1 MITKG
6 FICKIVVVGVMIL
19 FYSVAGQASS
29 VFAQESAE
37 QTIADFNLSGFA
49 EKGKKSWELSGK
61 SADITKEKVKLK
73 DIVGKLYGEEDITLT
88 AERGNFDK
96 EKGNVH
102 LKDNVVVTTS
112 KGAKLTTD
120 SLDWDRL
127 NHTVST
133 QDEVNIQRDNLVA
146 DAVGASGQP
155 DLKKVNLEKEVRVQI
170 SSDDNNPK
178 DLPEKKKTVIICDGP
193 LEVDYDKNI
202 AIFYNN
208 VKVDQKDTQIYSDRM
223 DVYFRTGEDDNLNLT
238 EDNDNKGMSRQ
249 IHKIIAKGNVKIV
262 RGDNI
267 SYSDEAVYDARQ
279 NKIILT
285 GRPHLVF
292 YSEGEDN
299 AFTGN

>member
-6 FICKIVVVGVMIL
+6 FIFKIVVVGIAIL
-19 FYSVAGQASS
+19 FSSTTGQSSS
-29 VFAQESAE
+29 VFAQETAE
-37 QTIADFNLSGFA
+37 QTIADFSLSGFA

-61 SADITKEKVKLK
+61 SADITNEKVKLK
-73 DIVGKLYGEEDITLT
+73 DIVGKLYGEENITLT

-102 LKDNVVVTTS
+102 LKDNVIITTS

-133 QDEVNIQRDNLVA
+133 PDEVNIKRENLVA

-170 SSDDNNPK
+170 NPHDTQ
-178 DLPEKKKTVIICDGP
+178 DLPKKKKIVITCDGP

-208 VKVDQKDTQIYSDRM
+208 VKVDQRDTQIYSDQM
-223 DVYFRTGEDDNLNLT
+223 DVYFKTDEDHDLNLSQ
-238 EDNDNKGMSRQ
+238 DKDSKGMSRQ

>member
-1 MITKG
+1 VIAKG
-6 FICKIVVVGVMIL
+6 FIFKIVVLGVMIL
-19 FYSVAGQASS
+19 VCSLARQVSS
-29 VFAQESAE
+29 LFAQEAAE

-61 SADITKEKVKLK
+61 SADITEGKVKLK

-120 SLDWDRL
+120 SLDWDRQ

-133 QDEVNIQRDNLVA
+133 KDEVNIQRENLVA

-155 DLKKVNLEKEVRVQI
+155 DLKKVNLEKEVRLQI
-170 SSDDNNPK
+170 NPDDDNPK
-178 DLPEKKKTVIICDGP
+178 DLPKKKKIVITCDGP

-208 VKVDQKDTQIYSDRM
+208 VKVDQKDTQIYSDQM
-223 DVYFRTGEDDNLNLT
+223 NVYFKIEEDHGLNLS
-238 EDNDNKGMSRQ
+238 EDKDSEGMGRQ

-267 SYSDEAVYDARQ
+267 SYSDEAVYDAKQ

-285 GRPHLVF
+285 GRPQLVF

-299 AFTGN
+299 AFAGN